1 MCGRF
6 SRSSSHAVL
15 ADEFGITQFVDVD
28 LAPRYNI
35 APSQFVEAI
44 VGDAAEVRLGS
55 MRWGFA
61 SEPGAARAPI
71 NARAE
76 TVSHVPLFREA
87 FAKRRCLIVA
97 DGFYEWQKDGAS
109 KRPHFIRMRSGRP
122 FGLAGIWTWYR
133 PESGAPVPTCAILTC
148 AANDLM
154 APIHNRMP
162 VILAPGARERWI
174 DPGGDAN
181 PSLRALL
188 TPFAAE
194 EMEAYEVSTFVNSPQ
209 RDSPECVRRLA

>member
-1 MCGRF
+1 MCGRI
-6 SRSSSHAVL
+6 SRSSPRSVL
-15 ADEFGITQFVDVD
+15 ADEFGIAEFVNVD

-35 APSQFVEAI
+35 APSQMVEAM
-44 VGDAAEVRLGS
+44 VRDGAAVRLGP

-61 SEPGAARAPI
+61 NEPGAARAPI

-76 TVSHVPLFREA
+76 TVSRIAVFREA

-97 DGFYEWQKDGAS
+97 DGFYEWQKAGSA

-122 FGLAGIWTWYR
+122 FGLAGIWTSFHAENGQR
-133 PESGAPVPTCAILTC
+133 VPTCAILTC
-148 AANDLM
+148 AANALM

-162 VILAPGARERWI
+162 VILPPAARERWV
-174 DPGGDAN
+174 DPSLDAS

-188 TPFAAE
+188 APFTSE
-194 EMEAYEVSTFVNSPQ
+194 EMEAYEVSTFVNSP
-209 RDSPECVRRLA
+209 RHDSPECVRRLA